1 MAANQRFEALSK
13 VCLNNWHYIQHK
25 VISLSDGIN
34 FFTGHSGSGKSTVI
48 DAMQIVLYANT
59 DGRGFFNKAATD
71 DSDRSLIEYLRG
83 MVNIGDD
90 NNFSYLRNQ
99 NFSSTIVL
107 EFKDTEK
114 NICQCVGVV
123 FDVETAA
130 NEITRLFFWHKGAMP
145 EDCYRMAN
153 RPKSTEEIKKW
164 LGQNFSKEEYYYGSH
179 NERFR
184 KQLYDIYLGGL
195 DAEKF
200 PRLFKRAIPFRMNI
214 KLEEFVK
221 EYICMEQDI
230 HIEDMQQ
237 SVMEYG
243 RMRKKIEETCQEI
256 EKLGDICEQY
266 ERMSEEK
273 EKGLQLSYYLDKID
287 ILWKKQLLSDSLE
300 KEKTYQ
306 EQLAKIE
313 NEIAK
318 QEEGIRQSREQRDE
332 LIRQIAGSDYEHLRQ
347 QYRSVSELLEAL
359 IRSKAKWQI
368 LSEKLAEW
376 ENADNVMPRTLW
388 DIEEFQKGEID
399 KDTLL
404 RLKEDLAEVKEEVE
418 AEHKDFSGQ
427 LREIDKQKKE
437 LEQELSQLKQGE
449 KAYPRELEE
458 LRRGIQSRLLDET
471 GKVVS
476 VEILADLLEIKN
488 ETWRNAV
495 EGYLGAQKTGIL
507 VEPKYA
513 KRAMDIYEKM
523 DSKKFFRYGVIDTER
538 VLKDKHTVLK
548 GSLSEEVETKKDYV
562 RAYVDFLLGKV
573 IKCQN
578 VEELRQCKIGITS
591 NCVLYHSYRIQHLNP
606 SYYTREAY
614 IGKNSLA
621 QRIRLL
627 QKEVRS
633 LTEKR
638 EPIQEAVN
646 KAKQILAYEALSL
659 EAEEYVRLQGDNRA
673 ISEKE
678 KEKERIKKRLES
690 ENHQD
695 VKRLEAEKQAL
706 EGLITA
712 EENAL
717 QSRVKSKLDVERAID
732 TEKKHFIELNESLLE
747 LQRNFVEQ
755 EKYEPA
761 FSAFLAEKQK
771 TAYED
776 MQKECRKEQESIY
789 KKYEEQKGKLFE
801 LRSDYLK
808 KYPNRNFELTK
819 ETNEQYQKLYDDLN
833 CESLEEYKKRAA
845 EQAKTAVL
853 HFKDDFMYKIRS
865 AIKEAVQ
872 RKDELN
878 RIISKLDF
886 GKDKYQFYIGKNKGP
901 DGEYYDMFMDDSLE
915 VNPSDLD
922 IGLDNQLNLF
932 TMEHEN
938 HYGAMINELINI
950 FIPPVNATIEEM
962 EEAKRNMDKYADYRT
977 YLNLDMQQIIQ
988 NEEETIKIRL
998 SKMITKNSGGE
1009 GQNPLYVALLASFA
1023 QAYKIDLRPGLQRNP
1038 TIRLVVLDEA
1048 FSKMDAEKVASC
1060 ISLMRGLGF
1069 QAIISATNDKIQ
1081 NYLETVDKVF
1091 VFANPNK
1098 RAISIQQFERKEFE
1112 QLKADIV
1119 EEYLNFS

>member
-1 MAANQRFEALSK
+1 MTANQRFEALSK
-13 VCLNNWHYIQHK
+13 VCLNNWHYIQQK
-25 VISLSDGIN
+25 VLPISDGIN

-71 DSDRSLIEYLRG
+71 DSDRNLIEYLRG

-90 NNFSYLRNQ
+90 NHFSYLRNQ
-99 NFSSTIVL
+99 NFSSTIAL
-107 EFKDTEK
+107 EFRDTEK
-114 NICQCVGVV
+114 DVYQCVGVV
-123 FDVETAA
+123 FDVETAT
-130 NEITRLFFWHKGAMP
+130 NEISRMFFWHKGELP
-145 EDCYRMAN
+145 KDCYRTPN
-153 RPKSTEEIKKW
+153 RPKSTEEVKRW
-164 LGQNFSKEEYYYGSH
+164 LMQNFAREDCYYGAH

-243 RMRKKIEETCQEI
+243 RMRKKIEETCEEI
-256 EKLGDICEQY
+256 ENLQKICDQHGLME
-266 ERMSEEK
+266 EEK
-273 EKGLQLSYYLDKID
+273 EKGLQLSYYLNKID
-287 ILWKKQLLSDSLE
+287 ILSQKQQLSDSMERE
-300 KEKTYQ
+300 KSLQ
-306 EQLAKIE
+306 EQLEKVE
-313 NEIAK
+313 KEILK
-318 QEEGIRQSREQRDE
+318 QQEEIRQQRAQRDE
-332 LIRQIAGSDYEHLRQ
+332 LFRQIVGSDYEQLRQ
-347 QYRSVSELLEAL
+347 QLQSLNEWIEAL
-359 IRSKAKWQI
+359 NRSKTKWQMY
-368 LSEKLAEW
+368 SERLAEW
-376 ENADNVMPRTLW
+376 ENVESVSSKTLW
-388 DIEEFQKGEID
+388 DIEAFQKGEID
-399 KDTLL
+399 KETLAHL
-404 RLKEDLAEVKEEVE
+404 QKDLAEVKEEVE
-418 AEHKDFSGQ
+418 AEQKDFNGQ

-437 LEQELSQLKQGE
+437 LEQELFQLKQGE
-449 KAYPRELEE
+449 KAYPPELEE
-458 LRRGIQSRLLDET
+458 LRRKIQNRLYEET
-471 GKVVS
+471 GKMVP

-495 EGYLGAQKTGIL
+495 EGYLANQKLGLI

-513 KRAMDIYEKM
+513 KCAMGIYQEL
-523 DSKKFFRYGVIDTER
+523 DGKKYYRYGVIDTER
-538 VLKDKHTVLK
+538 VVKDKHLVLEHA
-548 GSLSEEVETKKDYV
+548 LSEEVDTDKAYV
-562 RAYVDFLLGKV
+562 RSYIDFLLGKV
-573 IKCQN
+573 VKCETL
-578 VEELRQCKIGITS
+578 EELRECKIGITS
-591 NCVLYHSYRIQHLNP
+591 ECVLYHSYRIQHMNP
-606 SYYTREAY
+606 AYYTRYAY

-627 QKEVRS
+627 QKEVRI

-638 EPIQEAVN
+638 EPIQEAVLQ
-646 KAKQILAYEALSL
+646 AKQILALESLPL
-659 EAEEYVRLQGDNRA
+659 EAEEYVRLQEDMHA
-673 ISEKE
+673 IAGKV
-678 KEKERIKKRLES
+678 KEKERMKARLES
-690 ENHQD
+690 ENHAD
-695 VKRLEAEKQAL
+695 VERLEEEKDAL
-706 EGLITA
+706 EALIEA
-712 EENAL
+712 EEESL
-717 QSRVKSKLDVERAID
+717 RSRDKHKDQVERAIEA
-732 TEKKHFIELNESLLE
+732 EKKKFVELNEAILE
-747 LQRNFVEQ
+747 MERSFVT
-755 EKYEPA
+755 KDVYEEA
-761 FSAFLAEKQK
+761 FLVFLAEHEKQAYENMKAECLRKQESVYRKHEKQK
-771 TAYED
+771 EA
-776 MQKECRKEQESIY
+776 
-789 KKYEEQKGKLFE
+789 LFE
-801 LRSDYLK
+801 LRADYLK
-808 KYPNRNFELTK
+808 KYPNRNFELTA
-819 ETNEQYQKLYDDLN
+819 ETNEQYQELYDNLN
-833 CESLEEYKKRAA
+833 CESLEEYKKRAT

-878 RIISKLDF
+878 RIISRLDF
-886 GKDKYQFYIGKNKGP
+886 GKDKYQFYIGKNKGS

-915 VNPSDLD
+915 INPSDLD

-932 TMEHEN
+932 TLEHEN
-938 HYGAMINELINI
+938 NYSTMINELINI

-977 YLNLDMQQIIQ
+977 YLNFDMQQIIQ
-988 NEEETIKIRL
+988 NEDETIKIRL

-1098 RAISIQQFERKEFE
+1098 RAISIQEFERKEFE

-1119 EEYLNFS
+1119 EE